1 MLGTVM
7 VSNIML
13 SVGVVVSF
21 TVFYRAGEKWNAVGS
36 AFFILLL
43 LYAEN
48 PFDPPLIIR
57 LLCMINCLY
66 AYRFFKA
73 FYRINPIDGF

>member
-1 MLGTVM
+1 M
-7 VSNIML
+7 VRNVML

-21 TVFYRAGEKWNAVGS
+21 TVFFRAGEKWNAFGS

-48 PFDPPLIIR
+48 SVDPPLMIR
-57 LLCMINCLY
+57 LLCMINCVY

-73 FYRINPIDGF
+73 FHRIHPIDGF

>member
-1 MLGTVM
+1 M

-13 SVGVVVSF
+13 SVGVAVSF

-43 LYAEN
+43 LYSKN
-48 PFDPPLIIR
+48 SVDPPLMVR
-57 LLCMINCLY
+57 LLCMINCFY

-73 FYRINPIDGF
+73 FHRINPIDGF